1 MEASGAPRTILAPR
15 GRRQIRRAKSWDD
28 EGVAATVGTILA
40 VLVFLFFL
48 STITNQYVPLA
59 MKDNEST
66 HAATT
71 LEQFGRFKL
80 NVDGLILSSLASGA
94 ITPFSV
100 FAPITLSSPGIPVF
114 AAPTSGF
121 LTLTTESLLRP
132 DFNLTYAHSYQ
143 GQSFTL
149 NATTGGRSGG
159 DVSLYQPNRYFVEQ
173 TMAYENGAII
183 VRQPDGMAVVAQ
195 MGLSVSATGTGAS
208 RSIQVSLTQISLLG
222 DSRQEAGTGLRGLNA
237 QMAAINTNTYRNSAG
252 TDLTITLRTLYG
264 PAWFAFFSGYLN
276 NSKLTGLQSGEWT
289 APTMTSTTSQGVTWY
304 SVTVVIHSVEVL
316 FHSHAYVNVDIGKVT
331 F

>member
-1 MEASGAPRTILAPR
+1 MEASGAPRDTLTKGLS
-15 GRRQIRRAKSWDD
+15 GRLRPAKSWDN

-48 STITNQYVPLA
+48 STVTNQYVPLA
-59 MKDNEST
+59 MKDNESN
-66 HAATT
+66 HAAVA

-80 NVDGLILSSLASGA
+80 NVDELILSSLTSGELTSFTA
-94 ITPFSV
+94 

-132 DFNLTYAHSYQ
+132 DFNVSYAHSYQ
-143 GQSFTL
+143 GQTFTL
-149 NATTGGRSGG
+149 NASTGGRSGG

-173 TMAYENGAII
+173 TVAYENGAII

-195 MGLSVSATGTGAS
+195 MGLSVSATGSGAS
-208 RSIQVSLTQISLLG
+208 RSIQVSLNQISLLG
-222 DSRQEAGTGLRGLNA
+222 ENRQEAGTGLRGLNA
-237 QMAAINTNTYRNSAG
+237 QMAAISGNTYRNSDG
-252 TDLTITLRTLYG
+252 TDLTITIRTLYG
-264 PAWFAFFSGYLN
+264 PAWRAYFLGYLN
-276 NSKLTGLQSGEWT
+276 NSRITGLETGEWSVS
-289 APTMTSTTSQGVTWY
+289 ALSSVTTQGVTWY
-304 SVTVVIHSVEVL
+304 TLTLTIENVKVL
-316 FHSHAYVNVDIGKVT
+316 VHNHAHVNVDIGKVT